1 MSYED
6 KILLK
11 IDNEII
17 TSYELKN
24 KILTTLFLTEEE
36 ITQENINRA
45 KPLAL
50 KNLIELK
57 IKEKELKKY
66 KIKVLDQEL
75 NDRLNIISKNE
86 LNIFEKNFK
95 LNNLN
100 YDIFKKDLK
109 TEIAWRKLVYYLF
122 NKKVEVSDAEVDLQ
136 LEKIINNDERK
147 NISYRLS
154 ELVVNF
160 SDLEDKNKKIKEIS
174 EYINLI
180 GFEKT
185 LLKFNDSISSENNGD
200 LGWIN
205 SNSLS
210 KNILDVIKDLKKN
223 EVTSPIIIGNSM
235 LILKIVDKKE
245 VEFNK
250 NNIDDIK
257 KEILERKKNQL
268 FNLYSNSHL
277 SKLKNL
283 SVIEY
288 Q

>member
-1 MSYED
+1 MNLSFYL
-6 KILLK
+6 KLILTILS
-11 IDNEII
+11 
-17 TSYELKN
+17 TL
-24 KILTTLFLTEEE
+24 LTTLFLTEEE
-36 ITQENINRA
+36 IKQENINRA